1 MLWWWN
7 FTPNIHWPLS
17 GAVSQDIHPSLM
29 AQAGDSEAEKQVLTG
44 VASYGRQIGRVTD
57 VVLALAE
64 ASRKADLPQ
73 QDRESIETALRE
85 LRELA
90 DKVATIKARN
100 APTPEN
106 LRPALD
112 RLRARD
118 EQGWRRLIEEQSE
131 LAGAQG
137 AA

>member
-7 FTPNIHWPLS
+7 FTPQIHWPLS
-17 GAVSQDIHPSLM
+17 GAVSQDIHPSLL
-29 AQAGDSEAEKQVLTG
+29 AQAGDSEAEKAVLSG

-57 VVLALAE
+57 LVLALAE
-64 ASRKADLPQ
+64 GSRKLDLPQ

-90 DKVATIKARN
+90 DKIAAVKARN

-112 RLRARD
+112 RLRASD
-118 EQGWRRLIEEQSE
+118 EPGWRRLIEEQSA
-131 LAGAQG
+131 LASGQG

>member
-7 FTPNIHWPLS
+7 FTPQIHWPLS

-64 ASRKADLPQ
+64 ASRNLELPQ
-73 QDRESIETALRE
+73 HDRESIETALRD
-85 LRELA
+85 LRDLA
-90 DKVATIKARN
+90 DRVATIKARN

-118 EQGWRRLIEEQSE
+118 EPGWRQLIEEQAA
-131 LAGAQG
+131 LAGQG